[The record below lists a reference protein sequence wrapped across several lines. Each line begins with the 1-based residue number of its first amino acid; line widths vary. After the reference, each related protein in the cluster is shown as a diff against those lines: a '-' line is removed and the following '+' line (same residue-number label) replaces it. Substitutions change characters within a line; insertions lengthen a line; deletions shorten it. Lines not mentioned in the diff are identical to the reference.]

1 MMKVPTDGR
10 ARSWRPP
17 LLWRNAVWNRGTD
30 QIRRRGTI
38 GNESALS
45 RLHAQRTALVVQ
57 ADTSHSDVELQ
68 SPAGNRHELT
78 GFHVGL
84 AMGVVVRKRLPAALP
99 IAPVKKRAPPR

>member
-1 MMKVPTDGR
+1 MMKVPADGR

-38 GNESALS
+38 GNKSALS

-57 ADTSHSDVELQ
+57 ADTTHSDVELQ

-78 GFHVGL
+78 GFHVEAGDGRRR
-84 AMGVVVRKRLPAALP
+84 AKTAACGS
-99 IAPVKKRAPPR
+99 ADRAG